1 MVNILVVEDDH
12 SLRLLYEKALSLNG
26 YNVIGSAKDG
36 EEAVKLY
43 IDFKNKPDV
52 ILMDHRMPIKN
63 GIEAS
68 KEILANSSE
77 IKPKIIFASADKTIK
92 EIALSI
98 GAVSFKDKP
107 FTLERLFKNINK
119 ALNME
124 YSNLSH

>member
-1 MVNILVVEDDH
+1 MINILIVEDDH

-26 YNVIGSAKDG
+26 YNVIGAAKDG

-43 IDFKNKPDV
+43 KDFKNKPDV

-63 GIEAS
+63 GIEAT
-68 KEILANSSE
+68 KEILANSSK

-98 GAVSFKDKP
+98 GAISFKEKP
-107 FTLERLFKNINK
+107 FSLEKLFKNIEK
-119 ALNME
+119 AVNME
-124 YSNLSH
+124 YFNLSH

>member
-1 MVNILVVEDDH
+1 MVNILIVEDDH
-12 SLRLLYEKALSLNG
+12 SLRLLYEKALSLKG

-43 IDFKNKPDV
+43 KDFKNKPDI

-63 GIEAS
+63 GIEAT

-92 EIALSI
+92 ETALSI
-98 GAVSFKDKP
+98 GAISFKDKP
-107 FTLERLFKNINK
+107 FTLEKLFNNIKK

-124 YSNLSH
+124 YSNLSY